1 MSKSFKKAIACML
14 AVLMVAFSAPISA
27 FAEPPAVADYH
38 PDVDIQFSTFYNTND
53 GLWNDKG
60 TAAAD
65 ANFEYCGLYDAPI
78 KATTSKN
85 TTTGALEISKLE
97 LTEEQTA
104 AMAAYYAKEQIPDC
118 TPINYTYTTGDIF
131 LATVILRNCSNIV
144 NLDAGI
150 AYSDNIEPAGVYSYK
165 NGRKTAYAWGTETDR
180 AAANTGTWVAGA
192 GGTAIVTKQSS
203 DAIYGADAN
212 SSEDTTVEPENK
224 LLNIH
229 FLTGTGYNLELAPH
243 SDKNVPFIDP
253 VTGSDEGYTYQND
266 IIICSFAFQITGE
279 VSAANPIVFAPY
291 DTDNTKDITETFDYG
306 KYGCYETNARSCAT
320 YAPYATSPA
329 GGQMTFFGMNI
340 NTGEGC
346 GGGGQEET
354 FSFDSF
360 TWDTSAEPYTAV
372 ANLVGNKGG
381 TSTAPAT
388 VTVATKTAATCGA
401 DEVVT
406 YTATYEGNTDT
417 KDVTHT
423 GTATGNHT
431 WVEDGEPNPAP
442 TCTTGGSQAY
452 VCSVCGATK
461 TETVLALG
469 HDMAYTA
476 AVPATCIAD
485 GNVAYYYCSR
495 CQKYFADEDGNT
507 ELSSIV
513 DPATGV
519 HAWGD
524 WAPNDAAT
532 HIRTCA
538 NGGETETENHVAAP
552 AVDENVVPAQVGAD
566 GSKDVVVYC
575 SVCGYEISRTP
586 EVIPALTENFTFD
599 RYEIAADHQSAKA
612 IFIGDSTGTVDE
624 REATVT
630 SDTTDATCTEAGQ
643 TVYTA
648 SCDGADAAT
657 EANGGIV
664 IVPIAALN
672 HDLGDWTVTTPA
684 VPATCTEAGATAVE
698 TRYCSRC
705 DYSETRGGEPVDA
718 LGHTMTPY
726 AEVPASC
733 TEDGSEAYWIC
744 SVCNKM
750 FSDADGNNEISN
762 PITIPAPGHAWGDW
776 TVTKEATI
784 AKAGEETRKCANCD
798 ATETRAI
805 ESLDIN
811 VTVTAPEG
819 GSVSGDIASG
829 ETKQYKFGDAYSI
842 TATAAAGYKFDGWK
856 INGKSVSTATTYNG
870 KAFADVTIEPIFAK
884 NATESFTVVFYDLYK
899 TVVSEQTVS
908 SAAELEVPTA
918 DTMARQGYTFTGW
931 DKDPAKVTGAAEIT
945 AQYDINKE
953 LGYTVTI
960 VGADAVATTINGED
974 VKEKTGVAY
983 DSQVTVYA
991 EGATGWKI
999 GDTVVSTSASY
1010 SFYIGSDVAVEAIFD
1025 AVELEPAIRIVN
1037 VAPVD
1042 GSYRYTFVATRVVPD
1057 GWKVEKV
1064 GFIYGKNLE
1073 DDELVLENA
1082 NKTSAA
1088 GTKIK
1093 VGYNNVTPVLETSL
1107 QYGLSGRSGTIK
1119 AKAFMIVS
1127 KGATKEIKYSQL
1139 MGYDYSI
1146 DTIIDGDE

>member
-1 MSKSFKKAIACML
+1 MAKSFKRAIACML

-27 FAEPPAVADYH
+27 LAAPTDFH
-38 PDVDIQFSTFYNTND
+38 PDLELQFSTIYNTTN
-53 GLWNDKG
+53 GLWNDPG
-60 TAAAD
+60 EASAAAQLD
-65 ANFEYCGLYDAPI
+65 YCGLFDAPVT
-78 KATTSKN
+78 ATYTKDS
-85 TTTGALEISKLE
+85 TTGGIKITKLALTSE
-97 LTEEQTA
+97 TTA
-104 AMAAYYAKEQIPDC
+104 DMASILGVSPVDYEYK
-118 TPINYTYTTGDIF
+118 TGDIF
-131 LATVILRNCSNIV
+131 LATVVLHNVSDLIFMQ
-144 NLDAGI
+144 AGI
-150 AYSDNIEPAGVYSYK
+150 GYSSNIEPAGIYSYK
-165 NGRKTAYAWGTETDR
+165 VGRNTFWAWGSESER
-180 AAANTGTWVAGA
+180 AAANQGTWVK
-192 GGTAIVTKQSS
+192 GGTNVIEPQSGTKL
-203 DAIYGADAN
+203 YGSTFENRFAEMMADKN
-212 SSEDTTVEPENK
+212 YFTVEANTDNGSK
-224 LLNIH
+224 Q
-229 FLTGTGYNLELAPH
+229 TYAPGN
-243 SDKNVPFIDP
+243 SYDPDVPFVDP
-253 VTGSDEGYTYQND
+253 VTGNADGYTYND
-266 IIICSFAFQITGE
+266 AIIILSYAFKITGDFD
-279 VSAANPIVFAPY
+279 ATHPIEFYPY
-291 DTDNTKDITETFDYG
+291 DPDNTSNEYTHSAEGG
-306 KYGCYETNARSCAT
+306 KYSQQGGNDSDMTVYCTGTQYG
-320 YAPYATSPA
+320 AP
-329 GGQMTFFGMNI
+329 GQFTMFGMNI

-346 GGGGQEET
+346 GGGGQTET

-372 ANLVGNKGG
+372 ANLVGDQGG
-381 TSTAPAT
+381 TDTAAAN
-388 VTVATKTAATCGA
+388 VTVATKSAATCGA

-406 YTATYEGNTDT
+406 YTASYDGNTESR
-417 KDVTHT
+417 DVTHT

-431 WVEDGEPNPAP
+431 WVEDGEPNPAA
-442 TCTTGGSQAY
+442 TCTAAGSQAY

-784 AKAGEETRKCANCD
+784 TKAGEETRECSRCHEK
-798 ATETRAI
+798 ETRAT